1 MGWVGAL
8 TFRAAGLA
16 DVPNLQP
23 LVHHAYRGERARAGW
38 THEADLLEAQRVD
51 EQQLAE
57 TIGDPAQTIL
67 LAEGDEGLVGCVQVA
82 DKGDGLAYIGMVTVD
97 ARYQDRGLGRR
108 LLQEAEILARQ
119 RFGAKRAEMTVI
131 AQREELIDWYG
142 RRGYAPTGER
152 RPFPYSDRRFG
163 TPRRDDLEF
172 VVLARNLA

>member
-1 MGWVGAL
+1 MNWADGL
-8 TFRAAGLA
+8 RFRLADAA

-38 THEADLLEAQRVD
+38 THEADLLEAQRID

-57 TIGDPAQTIL
+57 TIGDPDQTIL

-108 LLQEAEILARQ
+108 LLQEAERLALQ
-119 RFGAKRAEMTVI
+119 RFGATRAEMTVI
-131 AQREELIDWYG
+131 AQREELIDWYR

-152 RPFPYSDRRFG
+152 RPFPYTDRRFG

-172 VVLARNLA
+172 IVLTRDLS